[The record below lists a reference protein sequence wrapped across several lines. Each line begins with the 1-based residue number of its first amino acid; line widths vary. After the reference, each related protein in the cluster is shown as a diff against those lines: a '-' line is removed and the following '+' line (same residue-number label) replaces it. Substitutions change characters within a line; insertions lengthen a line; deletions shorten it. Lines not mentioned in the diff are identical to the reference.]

1 MSKSNGID
9 TEDIVATGKSKKK
22 RNGFLKEMH
31 INWQLYVMLI
41 LPVAYLL
48 IFAYGPMLGIQIAF
62 KDYKMAEGIW
72 GSKWIG
78 FDHFIRFF
86 KSMQFPLVMKNTLFL
101 SLYNLLVST
110 PMALFL
116 AVCVN
121 YLTNAKYKKTV
132 QMITYAPHFIS
143 VVIMVAIMN
152 QMLATRTGIVNN
164 IIVLLGFTRIEFLG
178 KAQYFRHLYVWSG
191 VWQEAGWNSI
201 IYISALAGIDPQ
213 IHEAAIVDGATKIR
227 RIFSIDLP
235 SIMPTFII
243 LMIMNVGRI
252 MNVGFTKVFAM
263 QNTLNKTYSEVIETY
278 VYNITFTS
286 GLPNYSYTTAI
297 GLFNSVIG
305 VILITVV
312 NGLSRKLT
320 ESSLW

>member
-1 MSKSNGID
+1 M
-9 TEDIVATGKSKKK
+9 
-22 RNGFLKEMH
+22 
-31 INWQLYVMLI
+31 
-41 LPVAYLL
+41 
-48 IFAYGPMLGIQIAF
+48 
-62 KDYKMAEGIW
+62 
-72 GSKWIG
+72 
-78 FDHFIRFF
+78 
-86 KSMQFPLVMKNTLFL
+86 
-101 SLYNLLVST
+101 
-110 PMALFL
+110 
-116 AVCVN
+116 
-121 YLTNAKYKKTV
+121 
-132 QMITYAPHFIS
+132 
-143 VVIMVAIMN
+143 
-152 QMLATRTGIVNN
+152 
-164 IIVLLGFTRIEFLG
+164 
-178 KAQYFRHLYVWSG
+178 
-191 VWQEAGWNSI
+191 
-201 IYISALAGIDPQ
+201 
-213 IHEAAIVDGATKIR
+213 DGATKIR

>member
-1 MSKSNGID
+1 MKTKGID
-9 TEDIVATGKSKKK
+9 SAGTSVAAKPKKE
-22 RNGFLKEMH
+22 NGFIHEMKL
-31 INWQLYVMLI
+31 NWQLYLLLV
-41 LPVAYLL
+41 LPIIYIL
-48 IFAYGPMLGIQIAF
+48 IFAYGPMLGVQIAF
-62 KDYKMAEGIW
+62 KDYKMAQGIW

-78 FDHFIRFF
+78 FYHFTRFF
-86 KSMQFPLVMKNTLFL
+86 KSMQFPLVMKNTLIL
-101 SLYNLLVST
+101 SFYNLLVST

-121 YLTNAKYKKTV
+121 YLTSEKYKKVV
-132 QMITYAPHFIS
+132 QMVTYAPHFIS
-143 VVIMVAIMN
+143 VIVMVAIMN
-152 QMLATRTGIVNN
+152 QILSLRTGIVNN
-164 IIVLLGFTRIEFLG
+164 FVELLGFERIDFLG
-178 KAQYFRHLYVWSG
+178 NAGFFRHLYVWSG
-191 VWQEAGWNSI
+191 VWQQCGWNSI

-213 IHEAAIVDGATKIR
+213 IHEAAIVDGATKVR

-235 SIMPTFII
+235 SILPTVII

-263 QNTLNKTYSEVIETY
+263 QNDLNKTYSEVIETY

-286 GLPNYSYTTAI
+286 GLPNYAYTTAI

-305 VILITVV
+305 LVLITTV
-312 NGLSRKLT
+312 NALSRKLT

>member
-1 MSKSNGID
+1 MKTKGID
-9 TEDIVATGKSKKK
+9 SAGIRVAAKPKKK
-22 RNGFLKEMH
+22 NAFIREMKV
-31 INWQLYVMLI
+31 NWQLYLLLV
-41 LPVAYLL
+41 LPIAYIL
-48 IFAYGPMLGIQIAF
+48 IFAYGPMLGVQIAF
-62 KDYKMAEGIW
+62 KDYKMAQGIW

-86 KSMQFPLVMKNTLFL
+86 KSMQFPLVMKNTLIL

-121 YLTNAKYKKTV
+121 YLTSTKYKKVV
-132 QMITYAPHFIS
+132 QMVTYAPHFIS
-143 VVIMVAIMN
+143 VIIMVAILN
-152 QMLATRTGIVNN
+152 QVLALRTGIVNN
-164 IIVLLGFTRIEFLG
+164 MIELLGFARVDFLG
-178 KAQYFRHLYVWSG
+178 NAKLFRHLYVWSG
-191 VWQEAGWNSI
+191 VWQQAGWNSI

-213 IHEAAIVDGATKIR
+213 IHEAAIVDGATKVR

-235 SIMPTFII
+235 SILPTFVI
-243 LMIMNVGRI
+243 LMIMNVGNI

-263 QNTLNKTYSEVIETY
+263 QNELNKTYSEVIETY
-278 VYNITFTS
+278 VYNITFAS

-305 VILITVV
+305 LVLITIV
-312 NGLSRKLT
+312 NALSKKLT